1 MVDDCVPVIVNFS
14 CLDDQVLVWNGLK
27 SGARRSNVKITRDCR
42 SNREKVQH
50 INTRKVVKRQKK
62 RGFHHNCVP
71 EAHLNSLCG
80 HDFTEENDH
89 KQDEERSLLLHG
101 IPSDWVEEEMMDDDV
116 DFIRDVLEQKVIK
129 CLENVGIKKR
139 VRSLTSTYWS
149 VPQSCLVFSDYYL
162 GHLQMEGRSGTQKCQ
177 TCRHRVCQAVSVR

>member
-1 MVDDCVPVIVNFS
+1 M
-14 CLDDQVLVWNGLK
+14 
-27 SGARRSNVKITRDCR
+27 
-42 SNREKVQH
+42 
-50 INTRKVVKRQKK
+50 
-62 RGFHHNCVP
+62 
-71 EAHLNSLCG
+71 CG

-139 VRSLTSTYWS
+139 VRSLTKDIGQWLN
-149 VPQSCLVFSDYYL
+149 LVLCSQIDI
-162 GHLQMEGRSGTQKCQ
+162 SGTFRWKEGPA
-177 TCRHRVCQAVSVR
+177 HRNVKPVVIVFARP